1 MKNVAIQR
9 YLAYYC
15 GMKKISAFTMMEVL
29 GVVGVVL
36 VLAAVAIPSYKSTN
50 QGAKV
55 SVALRNMST
64 LNDAVQQYD
73 EAGGLMTAEVIVPAN
88 VGALTNKADLPEMK
102 VLNRLRDAG
111 RTETGEVVSSW
122 QEPIFDTKGNR
133 VVWVNGLSQA
143 EANQTTKTISGM
155 RNPVAE
161 AKMKSGQGG
170 MFTMIGPDAG
180 RMGIVGFVENNLT
193 VAGTPTPTPTPAV
206 TMYSVSLSLS
216 SPAAGAITGNGSY
229 KAGSTANISV
239 ILNPG
244 WKVGSWDA
252 ATTQLLGSSKSTK
265 GSFAVTGNVTGTLTV
280 ERADVTVNLSVSPL
294 SAGTVTGGGN
304 YKYGAN
310 VPYTLTVNPG
320 WAFKSWSRAGMAQN
334 GTINNVMSDINATAT
349 MQLVDYILTMQSA
362 QGGSANLAPG
372 AYKYK
377 LNDEVPLVAT
387 PIWSTTWNS
396 PRYRWDKWT
405 VGTTTQTNSAFTH
418 VMTAPVIIK
427 PNFIQQY
434 RYEYVEPPVNGHMGT
449 AASDKPNGIYDMG
462 TQIKLTSTV
471 APENKTKYRLKQWLQ
486 STDAG
491 GTTWSPLNS
500 SASYTHSLSA
510 DIRIKAEFTDKFSLS
525 AKVIDAATGAP
536 APANALVLNGISLTP
551 VDLPMYSDVE
561 FTAVPQS
568 GWTLVSASSDSFTQD
583 ARGQRLYGG
592 TGKHKLAADTEIII
606 KVARREL
613 VEYWNESVPAGGN
626 IYPASIIQSSGVSF
640 VAARDKNKISAAQVS
655 NLLGAVA
662 ISYYTDAYAGSITG
676 SWSYHYVPPRNDD
689 DKRNNTHLSYQTA
702 PTYNRYTR
710 TTYTS
715 QRSANAVILDGV
727 SGDYVTTVPYIQKY
741 SLGAVVPNTGQI
753 VGTAY
758 GNLPYNSSQSTYD
771 VGSGTA
777 YKASPVMVDLNCDGI
792 PNLLSG
798 GDWKSSPDRR
808 LSGSAL
814 REFNLDGTGKKLWE
828 WVAKDDGLL
837 VYNPGR
843 QSAFDVTGHDL
854 FGNFTFGKEWKNGY
868 EALAT
873 LDLNSDNLLSG
884 EELADIYIWKDENE
898 DAQVQQGELLP
909 ASNYKVDYIL
919 CSPTVDDSGN
929 SMVAQGIQ
937 FAREGM
943 IVAPSTWDWISLGGL
958 DPSLKQ
964 AEAYRYEISSFG
976 ASGSGQLN
984 GANLSF
990 APVRVEGKEG
1000 KADSLPYA
1008 AFWCVPPSR
1017 VTKLNAPVTV
1027 SGNIIE
1033 WIGPLIDK
1041 NLELV
1046 VAQNVATISKDGKTL
1061 EGKSTIN
1068 GKIETWT
1075 AELYM
1080 GLPLNLLPLSQNK
1093 SK

>member
-1 MKNVAIQR
+1 
-9 YLAYYC
+9 
-15 GMKKISAFTMMEVL
+15 MKKISAFTMMEVL

-500 SASYTHSLSA
+500 SANYTHTLST
-510 DIRIKAEFTDKFSLS
+510 DIRIKAEFTDKVNVSAKILDENGQPAPTAVTLTGLS
-525 AKVIDAATGAP
+525 ATKPVE
-536 APANALVLNGISLTP
+536 LTMSQ
-551 VDLPMYSDVE
+551 V
-561 FTAVPQS
+561 A
-568 GWTLVSASSDSFTQD
+568 SFTVTPTAGWLFVSTD
-583 ARGQRLYGG
+583 APSFKPNSNPKTGGSGSFTPITDTVVTFNVRRRPIVTYWNSNAGRNRGGLYTPSYVAVAGTDFRAIQRLKGVNVAAYLGNVNYNVDGG
-592 TGKHKLAADTEIII
+592 TQL
-606 KVARREL
+606 
-613 VEYWNESVPAGGN
+613 
-626 IYPASIIQSSGVSF
+626 
-640 VAARDKNKISAAQVS
+640 
-655 NLLGAVA
+655 
-662 ISYYTDAYAGSITG
+662 TG
-676 SWSYHYVPPRNDD
+676 SWDQYHTFPNMGA
-689 DKRNNTHLSYQTA
+689 TA
-702 PTYNRYTR
+702 AAKKYGYHFGVTYHKTY
-710 TTYTS
+710 TTYAYYYA
-715 QRSANAVILDGV
+715 RSACSVALDAETGDFAGQLGWGV
-727 SGDYVTTVPYIQKY
+727 GQGV
-741 SLGAVVPNTGQI
+741 GAIVANVGRVVGI
-753 VGTAY
+753 AY
-758 GNLPYNSSQSTYD
+758 GYDSVGLTPTGSYKTQSSSYNSSPI
-771 VGSGTA
+771 VI
-777 YKASPVMVDLNCDGI
+777 DLNNNGI
-792 PNLLSG
+792 LDSFSRE
-798 GDWKSSPDRR
+798 WKRLPDRKV
-808 LSGSAL
+808 STD
-814 REFNLDGTGKKLWE
+814 NLVKFKMDGKTTGQWE
-828 WVAKDDGLL
+828 WITNQDGLL
-837 VYNPGR
+837 VYNPER
-843 QSAFDVTGHDL
+843 ASELTVTGENL
-854 FGNFTFGKEWKNGY
+854 FGNWSFGKLWKNGY
-868 EALAT
+868 EALAS
-873 LDLNSDNLLSG
+873 LDKNQSG
-884 EELADIYIWKDENE
+884 NIDQEEIHDLYIWKDENSNAICE
-898 DAQVQQGELLP
+898 SGELLACKDYGIVSIGYAASLDEYGNADAP
-909 ASNYKVDYIL
+909 ASVEVHAKDG
-919 CSPTVDDSGN
+919 TVWAFN
-929 SMVAQGIQ
+929 S
-937 FAREGM
+937 
-943 IVAPSTWDWISLGGL
+943 WDWISYGLSADVTLFKEAIFNESLSYLLSGDGFIENSNITIGKFEGKGMCVAVCLQPLTTTDLAFPFKREGNSISWEGTAMVGGVEL
-958 DPSLKQ
+958 PIQGK
-964 AEAYRYEISSFG
+964 IN
-976 ASGSGQLN
+976 LN
-984 GANLSF
+984 GMELSG
-990 APVRVEGKEG
+990 E
-1000 KADSLPYA
+1000 L
-1008 AFWCVPPSR
+1008 
-1017 VTKLNAPVTV
+1017 
-1027 SGNIIE
+1027 II
-1033 WIGPLIDK
+1033 
-1041 NLELV
+1041 
-1046 VAQNVATISKDGKTL
+1046 DGKTYPIT
-1061 EGKSTIN
+1061 GKSL
-1068 GKIETWT
+1068 GLTWEAFDT
-1075 AELYM
+1075 V
-1080 GLPLNLLPLSQNK
+1080 Q
-1093 SK
+1093 SKQAISTF